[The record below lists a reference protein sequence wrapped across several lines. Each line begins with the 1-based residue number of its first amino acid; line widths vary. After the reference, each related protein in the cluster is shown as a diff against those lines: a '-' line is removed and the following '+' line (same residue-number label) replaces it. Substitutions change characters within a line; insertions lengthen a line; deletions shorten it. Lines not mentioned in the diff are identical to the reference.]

1 MVVPFPYLQCSAVH
15 SRKLKF
21 IIQRGET
28 EKDEE
33 GNLDSLLGLEED
45 EVKKEQ
51 KAIKCSEVTAE
62 EQASIRKE
70 VRQIWGQVV
79 NDIVKKTVTN
89 DESKNQQGLDRDG
102 FKMDND
108 QAACFRKLQD
118 KNNSLASDEHQKAKS
133 DNLEV
138 GKEAKLDTSSS
149 PVTEA
154 RNALKT
160 LRTNKENHSEQA
172 VKSRRKK
179 TIDIE
184 ESEEPVL
191 VKKCVLVKSETIG
204 KNPIGIKF
212 TSEPPE
218 LGERSRVAVEKAF
231 LVNHQKENTAPPVE
245 YQQQDIFNSQRMTRS
260 QLLKLREID
269 FGMMRER

>member
-1 MVVPFPYLQCSAVH
+1 M
-15 SRKLKF
+15 KL
-21 IIQRGET
+21 IIQGGET
-28 EKDEE
+28 EKDEQ
-33 GNLDSLLGLEED
+33 GNLNSLLGLEED
-45 EVKKEQ
+45 NKVKKEE
-51 KAIKCSEVTAE
+51 KATKCSGVTAE
-62 EQASIRKE
+62 EQSSIRKE

-108 QAACFRKLQD
+108 QASCFRELQD
-118 KNNSLASDEHQKAKS
+118 KNNSLASYELQKAKL
-133 DNLEV
+133 DNHEV

-149 PVTEA
+149 PVTGA

-160 LRTNKENHSEQA
+160 LKTNKENYSEQA

-184 ESEEPVL
+184 ESEEPVM
-191 VKKCVLVKSETIG
+191 VKKSVLVESEIIG
-204 KNPIGIKF
+204 KNQIDIKF

-218 LGERSRVAVEKAF
+218 LGERSRVTVEKAF
-231 LVNHQKENTAPPVE
+231 LVNPQKENTAPPVE
-245 YQQQDIFNSQRMTRS
+245 YQQQDISNSQRMTRS